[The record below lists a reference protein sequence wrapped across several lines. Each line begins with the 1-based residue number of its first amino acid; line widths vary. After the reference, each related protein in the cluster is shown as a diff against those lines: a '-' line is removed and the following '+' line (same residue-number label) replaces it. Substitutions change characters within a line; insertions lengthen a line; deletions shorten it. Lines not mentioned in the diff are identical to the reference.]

1 MRISYK
7 RIHDIDQIQLQQLFL
22 ALEWSSGHYPD
33 KLHAAM
39 KNYKTVYTA
48 WEGDTPVGLLSAMD
62 DGVMTAYIHYFL
74 VHPEYQRHGIGRKLM
89 EMAKQHY
96 QDYLRIVLVAY
107 DTAVPFYEACGFE
120 KGQDESPMFITELW
134 T

>member
-1 MRISYK
+1 MQISYK
-7 RIHDIDQIQLQQLFL
+7 AIHDIDKAQLQGLFL

-33 KLHAAM
+33 QLHAAM
-39 KNYKTVYTA
+39 KNYETVYSA
-48 WEGDTPVGLLSAMD
+48 WDGDKLVGLLCAID

-74 VHPEYQRHGIGRKLM
+74 VHPDYQRHGIGKQLM

-96 QDYLRIVLVAY
+96 QDYLRIVLIAY
-107 DTAVPFYEACGFE
+107 DTAVPFYQACGFE
-120 KGQDESPMFITELW
+120 KGHDESPMFITSLW

>member
-1 MRISYK
+1 MQISYK
-7 RIHDIDQIQLQQLFL
+7 SVRDIDQEQLKALFL

-33 KLHAAM
+33 KLCAAM

-48 WEGDTPVGLLSAMD
+48 WDGDRLVGLLSAMD

-74 VHPEYQRHGIGRKLM
+74 VHPNYHRLGIGKQLM

-96 QDYLRIVLVAY
+96 QDYLRIVLIAY
-107 DTAVPFYEACGFE
+107 DTAVPFYQACGFE
-120 KGQDESPMFITELW
+120 KGRGESPMFITSLW